1 MKKRLL
7 FNFIFLLI
15 FFLIEFFI
23 FYPIYTSDSIYIS
36 YGLFPYN
43 ICEKQPILWAWIKI
57 IFVISNFI
65 TLNII
70 SNSLYSRI
78 FKTKPLKNSNNN
90 FNNCFNNCANTNIH
104 NNFSNNAKYNLNDKL
119 INKFSNINNSLLT
132 LFYDKKN
139 NNLEKNIINKNNLQL
154 LIGLNSENNSVFI
167 PEKGLYQ
174 NILVTGTIGSGK
186 TSSAMYP
193 FTKQLI
199 YYKNNNYSEKI
210 GMLIL
215 DVKGNYHAQVEQFCN
230 KFNRTEDLIVIE
242 LGGKYKYNPLNK
254 PNLKASILANRLK
267 TILLL
272 FSENNSESYW
282 LDKAEQILEHSIK
295 LCRLYNEGYVNFSE
309 IHKLITDQ
317 NYYSEKV
324 QILKNKFLKNEFSE
338 QNCYNLLTSITFFEN
353 EFLKLDTRTMSILKS
368 EITRITNCF
377 ISDYDVLH
385 TFNPTKE
392 EENFYG
398 LSDILEK
405 GKIVVLNMNISE
417 YKNLSKIIAAYL
429 KLDFQTE
436 VLSNLATSKYSRTIA
451 FISDEYHEY
460 VTQTDADFFAQSR
473 EAKCINIV
481 ATQSY
486 TSLLKTINNESSVK
500 VILQNLINKIWLRT
514 DDSFTIEEA
523 QKQIGKEDKEK
534 FSKTISENAKETVY
548 NYFTNSLNSKN
559 SSITESI
566 NSVIQHDFIFDSNYF
581 TQNLETF
588 NCLAFLSDGS
598 CILPPQKL
606 HLIPYF
612 KDYNFYVEEENEPYY
627 NNFIYDNIDTSVY
640 NSLIDKNNIYGR
652 YS

>member
-1 MKKRLL
+1 MKKKLI
-7 FNFIFLLI
+7 FNTTFLLI
-15 FFLIEFFI
+15 FFAIGYII
-23 FYPIYTSDSIYIS
+23 FSPIYKLNSVYIS
-36 YGLFPYN
+36 YGLTPYD
-43 ICEKQPILWAWIKI
+43 ICQKQPQLWSFIKI
-57 IFVISNFI
+57 AFIVSNFTTI
-65 TLNII
+65 III
-70 SNSLYSRI
+70 SNLIYPKI
-78 FKTKPLKNSNNN
+78 FSIFATQSKTIPPQK
-90 FNNCFNNCANTNIH
+90 
-104 NNFSNNAKYNLNDKL
+104 
-119 INKFSNINNSLLT
+119 INNHT
-132 LFYDKKN
+132 
-139 NNLEKNIINKNNLQL
+139 LQL
-154 LIGLNSENNSVFI
+154 LIGTNAENNNIFI

-174 NILVTGTIGSGK
+174 NILITGTIGSGK

-199 YYKNNNYSEKI
+199 YYKNNIPNDKI

-215 DVKGNYHAQVEQFCN
+215 DVKGNYQVQVKEFCE
-230 KFNRTEDLIVIE
+230 KFNRTNDLIIIE

-254 PNLKASILANRLK
+254 PNLKPSILANRLK

-282 LDKAEQILEHSIK
+282 LDKAEQIIEHSIK
-295 LCRLYNEGYVNFSE
+295 LCRLYNKNYVNFSE
-309 IHKLITDQ
+309 LHNLITDKD
-317 NYYSEKV
+317 YYYKKIEF
-324 QILKNKFLKNEFSE
+324 LKSKFLKNEFSE
-338 QNCYNLLTSITFFEN
+338 EECYNLLTSITFFEN
-353 EFLKLDTRTMSILKS
+353 EFLKLDNRTMCILKS

-377 ISDYDVLH
+377 ISDYQVLH
-385 TFNPTKE
+385 TFNPTQE

-398 LSDILEK
+398 LSEILQN

-436 VLSNLATSKYSRTIA
+436 VLSNLATNKYSRTVA

-534 FSKTISENAKETVY
+534 LSTTISENAKETVY

-566 NSVIQHDFIFDSNYF
+566 NSVIQHDFIFDSNFF

-588 NCLAFLSDGS
+588 NCLAFLSTGNS
-598 CILPPQKL
+598 IIPPQKL
-606 HLIPYF
+606 QLIPYF
-612 KDYNFYVEEENEPYY
+612 KDTNFYD
-627 NNFIYDNIDTSVY
+627 NN
-640 NSLIDKNNIYGR
+640 LLL
-652 YS
+652 